1 MSKLRYFLLGMML
14 MSGWAQAMNA
24 VIWQPQARDAQLGE
38 AQWQALMVKLHQQ
51 GFDTLVLQWT
61 RYGEAFNDV
70 QQQQALFKRAL
81 AARGAGLKLIVGL
94 NSDPEFFTRQR
105 QPQASLERYLT
116 RLGNQDVFQADGWL
130 KGIGAE
136 AIDGW
141 YMSAEIDDLN
151 WRSPEMRAA
160 LTHWLTQTRQRLQRR
175 GGKPVYISSFF
186 AGNMAPQSYQALMAD
201 ISTTGV
207 RVWVQDGAGVAKLSP
222 AQRALYLD
230 ASVSCETAGA
240 AQGIVYELFSV
251 LPGKTF
257 RAQPMPDSA
266 IRQQLARTPPCGKD
280 RVFFSLRYLPL
291 AHGTLRHD

>member
-1 MSKLRYFLLGMML
+1 MSKLRYFLLGIML

-38 AQWQALMVKLHQQ
+38 AKWQALMVKLHQQ

-70 QQQQALFKRAL
+70 QQQALFKRAL